1 MRDIYCII
9 LYIFPDIRED
19 IGSRSRCT
27 TFTEEVQQ
35 KHFITRRDL
44 LNMKRKV
51 CHLTATRHEDDAISV
66 DYLIQ
71 ELRQEEYDPVLLY
84 KPQHQVISTLPHFP
98 ADSFILVIQT
108 KFQMELFTTFS
119 DCVVCIDSTHNT
131 NAYRFKLITLLV
143 PDEFGEG

>member
-19 IGSRSRCT
+19 IGSRSRRT
-27 TFTEEVQQ
+27 TFTEEVQR

-66 DYLIQ
+66 DYLVF
-71 ELRQEEYDPVLLY
+71 Y
-84 KPQHQVISTLPHFP
+84 TN
-98 ADSFILVIQT
+98 
-108 KFQMELFTTFS
+108 
-119 DCVVCIDSTHNT
+119 HNT
-131 NAYRFKLITLLV
+131 KLFLPSLWYSANSTTPIFICNSLIGHIANLHQTRLEQVKLLA
-143 PDEFGEG
+143 

>member
-19 IGSRSRCT
+19 IGSRSRRT
-27 TFTEEVQQ
+27 TFTEEVQR

-71 ELRQEEYDPVLLY
+71 ELRQEELILY
-84 KPQHQVISTLPHFP
+84 S
-98 ADSFILVIQT
+98 IQT
-108 KFQMELFTTFS
+108 TTPSYFYLATVS
-119 DCVVCIDSTHNT
+119 S
-131 NAYRFKLITLLV
+131 
-143 PDEFGEG
+143 

>member
-19 IGSRSRCT
+19 IGSRSRRT
-27 TFTEEVQQ
+27 TFTEEVQR

-84 KPQHQVISTLPHFP
+84 KPQHQVISTLPH
-98 ADSFILVIQT
+98 
-108 KFQMELFTTFS
+108 
-119 DCVVCIDSTHNT
+119 C
-131 NAYRFKLITLLV
+131 
-143 PDEFGEG
+143 